1 MFSKRTVPKPKDG
14 EPHIVGRL
22 LKRRKTF
29 PDFTNLLFDDA
40 RILKIHAEVHWQQ
53 GQWCIRDPGLKFGTF
68 LNQTLVGAEPLAL
81 SPGDFVGFLYR
92 SAVEKLDRENFKW
105 EEGLEERISYWFEV
119 KKTAEYFVLDSVD
132 SPNFPKN
139 VPPPQHL
146 PKATPQK
153 QASKDKADVSINTTN
168 TQLLITGST
177 KLSSSTPTPKPS
189 EEKEKLE
196 REVKQDL
203 TKNTPDSIVI
213 EDDSDDDDDDD
224 GADEVDFELD
234 IPDAVTNQYAV
245 DTSNDSV
252 FSKQDHDLTVIGNSL
267 DLRLVQKEEFVVEEV
282 GPTDG
287 GLLAASGGDDNSYE
301 LNDESEDSFDQL
313 LRDSYGRKSASV
325 EILSDHDVG
334 LTKLVSPYS
343 DASSIDDLDFV
354 VASTNYDNHLA
365 ENLLDSLVDSLDN
378 LFSDNDE
385 VADLRADIAAQK
397 WCICSASSYPSLQSS
412 APSLPPPTPQL
423 KLLAGTKRGRD
434 SEEDDEDDDEADHH
448 QRVKR
453 PTLSKKSSLLRR
465 VASEAVRGATYSLV
479 TILALAY
486 LGSPQELG

>member
-1 MFSKRTVPKPKDG
+1 MFPKRTVPKPKDG

-22 LKRRKTF
+22 LKRRKTS
-29 PDFTNLLFDDA
+29 PEFTNLLFDDA

-105 EEGLEERISYWFEV
+105 EDGSEKRISHWFEV
-119 KKTAEYFVLDSVD
+119 KKTAEYLVLDSVD
-132 SPNFPKN
+132 LPHFPTN

-146 PKATPQK
+146 PKATSQK

-168 TQLLITGST
+168 TQLLIIGST
-177 KLSSSTPTPKPS
+177 KLSSSTPTPKSS

-196 REVKQDL
+196 SEVKQDL
-203 TKNTPDSIVI
+203 TKGTPDSIVI
-213 EDDSDDDDDDD
+213 EDDSDEDDD
-224 GADEVDFELD
+224 GGDDEVEFEVD

-252 FSKQDHDLTVIGNSL
+252 FSKQDHDLTVTGNSL
-267 DLRLVQKEEFVVEEV
+267 DLRLVQKDGLVVEDA

-287 GLLAASGGDDNSYE
+287 GLLVASGGDDNSFE
-301 LNDESEDSFDQL
+301 LNDESENSFDQL
-313 LRDSYGRKSASV
+313 LQESYGRKSPSV

-334 LTKLVSPYS
+334 LTKLVSPFS

-397 WCICSASSYPSLQSS
+397 WCICSASSYPNLQSS
-412 APSLPPPTPQL
+412 APLLPPPTPQL
-423 KLLAGTKRGRD
+423 KLLVGTKRGRD
-434 SEEDDEDDDEADHH
+434 SEDDDEDDNGGDHH

-486 LGSPQELG
+486 LGSSQELG

>member
-1 MFSKRTVPKPKDG
+1 MFPKRTVPKPKDG
-14 EPHIVGRL
+14 EPHIVGRSS
-22 LKRRKTF
+22 KRRKTS
-29 PDFTNLLFDDA
+29 PEFTNLLFDDA
-40 RILKIHAEVHWQQ
+40 RISKIHAEVHWQQ
-53 GQWCIRDPGLKFGTF
+53 GQWCIRDPGSKFGTF
-68 LNQTLVGAEPLAL
+68 LNQTLVGAEPLVL
-81 SPGDFVGFLYR
+81 SPGDFVGFLYK

-105 EEGLEERISYWFEV
+105 EDGSEKRISRWFEV
-119 KKTAEYFVLDSVD
+119 KKTAEYLVLDSVD
-132 SPNFPKN
+132 LPNFPTN

-153 QASKDKADVSINTTN
+153 QASKDKADISINTTN
-168 TQLLITGST
+168 TQSSTIGST
-177 KLSSSTPTPKPS
+177 KSSSSTPTPKPS
-189 EEKEKLE
+189 EEKEKSE
-196 REVKQDL
+196 SEVKQDL
-203 TKNTPDSIVI
+203 TKDTPDSIVI
-213 EDDSDDDDDDD
+213 EDDSDEDDDD
-224 GADEVDFELD
+224 GDDDVEFELD
-234 IPDAVTNQYAV
+234 FPDAVTNQYAV

-252 FSKQDHDLTVIGNSL
+252 FSKQAHDSTVTGNSL
-267 DLRLVQKEEFVVEEV
+267 DSRQVQKEEFVVEEV

-287 GLLAASGGDDNSYE
+287 GLSVASGGDDNSYE
-301 LNDESEDSFDQL
+301 SNDESEVSFDQL
-313 LRDSYGRKSASV
+313 LRESYGRKSPSV
-325 EILSDHDVG
+325 EISSDHDVG

-354 VASTNYDNHLA
+354 VASTNYDNHSA
-365 ENLLDSLVDSLDN
+365 ENSSASSVDSSDN

-397 WCICSASSYPSLQSS
+397 WCICSASSYPNLQSS

-423 KLLAGTKRGRD
+423 KSLAGTKRGRD
-434 SEEDDEDDDEADHH
+434 SEDDDEDDDDADYH

-486 LGSPQELG
+486 LGSPQESG